1 MVHEIS
7 QLSRS
12 TSNVDLNTHSA
23 MNEAMELEYIH
34 QMQELW
40 YQSSRAVHKLGSIW
54 MSEVQ
59 QYHIQRIITSELH
72 ITRNNSILLSVNLII
87 FIIVIITIFIS

>member
-40 YQSSRAVHKLGSIW
+40 YQSSRAIHKLGSCNRSIF
-54 MSEVQ
+54 Q
-59 QYHIQRIITSELH
+59 AG
-72 ITRNNSILLSVNLII
+72 NNVKYAG
-87 FIIVIITIFIS
+87 VIHEMKAQERTNALDR

>member
-12 TSNVDLNTHSA
+12 TSKVDLNTNSA
-23 MNEAMELEYIH
+23 KNEAMEYIH

-40 YQSSRAVHKLGSIW
+40 YQSSRAIRETWLHGCPKDSSITYRK
-54 MSEVQ
+54 S
-59 QYHIQRIITSELH
+59 
-72 ITRNNSILLSVNLII
+72 LLQNCKSQE
-87 FIIVIITIFIS
+87 TIPYY

>member
-1 MVHEIS
+1 VSIDLINHMVHEIS

-40 YQSSRAVHKLGSIW
+40 YQSSRAVHKLGSCNRSIFQAGNNVKYT
-54 MSEVQ
+54 EKEI
-59 QYHIQRIITSELH
+59 HATTSIRLQERTSALDG
-72 ITRNNSILLSVNLII
+72 
-87 FIIVIITIFIS
+87 

>member
-12 TSNVDLNTHSA
+12 TSKVDLNTNSA
-23 MNEAMELEYIH
+23 KNEAMEYIH

-40 YQSSRAVHKLGSIW
+40 YQSSRAIRKTWLL
-54 MSEVQ
+54 Q
-59 QYHIQRIITSELH
+59 Q
-72 ITRNNSILLSVNLII
+72 VNLSGWQQCEIY
-87 FIIVIITIFIS
+87 

>member
-12 TSNVDLNTHSA
+12 TSKVDLNTNSA
-23 MNEAMELEYIH
+23 KNEAMEYIH

-40 YQSSRAVHKLGSIW
+40 YQSSRAIRKTWLL
-54 MSEVQ
+54 Q
-59 QYHIQRIITSELH
+59 Q
-72 ITRNNSILLSVNLII
+72 VNLSGWQQCEICWSY
-87 FIIVIITIFIS
+87 T